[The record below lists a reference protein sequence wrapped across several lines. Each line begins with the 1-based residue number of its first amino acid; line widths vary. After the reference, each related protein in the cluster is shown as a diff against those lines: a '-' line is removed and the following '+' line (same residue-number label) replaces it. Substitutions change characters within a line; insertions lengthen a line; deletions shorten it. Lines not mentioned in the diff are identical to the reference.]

1 MAGFWRSKTAI
12 PTILPAMNFEF
23 LEIFDIKKC
32 ETFPK
37 IKNQSLIMVKMEVFD
52 ILKSAK
58 IDFT

>member
-1 MAGFWRSKTAI
+1 MVDFWRSKTAI
-12 PTILPAMNFEF
+12 FTILPAMNFEF
-23 LEIFDIKKC
+23 LEICKC

-37 IKNQSLIMVKMEVFD
+37 IKASKMVKMEVFN